1 MTMLEKPRAEIN
13 QIDAEILKLLERRY
27 ACVDEVVRIK
37 QENDLPT
44 LDVSREVE
52 VIARLGEMAEQE
64 AYKEAILET
73 FQSMMDISRAYQEKK
88 KTTTLS

>member
-1 MTMLEKPRAEIN
+1 MLEKPRAEIN

>member
-1 MTMLEKPRAEIN
+1 MLEKPRAEIN

-52 VIARLGEMAEQE
+52 VIARLGEMAEKE

>member
-1 MTMLEKPRAEIN
+1 MLEKPRAEIN

-52 VIARLGEMAEQE
+52 VIARLGEMAEKE
-64 AYKEAILET
+64 VYKEAILET

>member
-1 MTMLEKPRAEIN
+1 MLEKPRAEIN

-52 VIARLGEMAEQE
+52 VIARLGELAEQE